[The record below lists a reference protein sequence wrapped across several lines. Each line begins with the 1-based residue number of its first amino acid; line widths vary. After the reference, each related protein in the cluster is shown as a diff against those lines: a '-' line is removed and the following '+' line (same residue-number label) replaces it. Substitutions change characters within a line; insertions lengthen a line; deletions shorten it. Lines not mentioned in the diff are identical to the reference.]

1 MIHVMQSSLNQITEI
16 FNGRKSAI
24 GLSDYSVGEIFD
36 HGGMSNIYRIID
48 ASGNTDY
55 VLRVSEEHK
64 SSYSNNIF
72 NVREIEILREL
83 KKNSQPHVVQY
94 LDAFVVDIPGQP
106 RYYCAVMKFLC
117 TLKQYRVKGDGVE
130 IAVRLG
136 CDFLPLLQS
145 FMEKEILH
153 RDIKPENIFYDGD
166 FRNETGFLLG
176 DFGIA
181 KRDTDTSVTPT
192 GTETTMAP
200 EVRGLDRSLGRDRT
214 YSDMYSLGLVMYRYL
229 NQGIYP
235 SNRERIDK
243 MPPDKKPFP
252 EPRYGSKRLKELVIK
267 ATSYDPKD
275 RFDSPQAM
283 LRELQQCDEYR
294 EYCQWTSAE
303 SDITVSGSVYTSEK
317 MESLLR
323 ELEEKEKECAAFR
336 AEIEQLEQ
344 EAEEREN
351 KLKSQIVVQQAEIK
365 RLEQEA
371 EEQES
376 ELKSQIVVQQTEI
389 KQLEQEAEER
399 ESELKS
405 RVAVQQLEIKRLERK
420 HSGCERKLKARIVD
434 QQKEIER
441 LKLQAV
447 DRESELQ
454 SQIVAQQAEADQQ
467 KLQAAKRESELQ
479 SEINMLKLKVALFGD
494 DQAYDGE
501 EAHDGEEAEA
511 HGIEE
516 AEAHDGEEA
525 EAHGIEEAEAHGI
538 EEAEAHGIEE
548 AETYDDNE
556 TIDFRYEESDYP
568 KKSVKLK
575 SEKETVSVGDHITL
589 GNYMQ
594 GANGE
599 IQPIEW
605 RVLDVKDGKALVI
618 SEKMLDYLPYN
629 QSYKN
634 VTWENSTLRQWM
646 NEKFFNS
653 AFWSDE
659 KRKIVTVTNYNPMN
673 PEYGTAGGR
682 TTRDIIFALSIDELK
697 KYFSSDNDRIART
710 TDYAHSKEYDNE
722 DRAGWWWLR
731 SPGFNSYRAVAVD
744 ENGSVSFSGIFTY
757 GSKIAV
763 RPAFWLELG

>member
-36 HGGMSNIYRIID
+36 HGGMSNIYRIIE

-294 EYCQWTSAE
+294 EYCQWDLAE
-303 SDITVSGSVYTSEK
+303 SDTTVSASVYTSEK
-317 MESLLR
+317 IITHPHAR
-323 ELEEKEKECAAFR
+323 PRNNHPRTA
-336 AEIEQLEQ
+336 
-344 EAEEREN
+344 
-351 KLKSQIVVQQAEIK
+351 LKSIVRWEGRPSSTRYSHSLPRSSSSSILSPGATSHSPIGEM
-365 RLEQEA
+365 RCALEVRQ
-371 EEQES
+371 S
-376 ELKSQIVVQQTEI
+376 TCSPL
-389 KQLEQEAEER
+389 
-399 ESELKS
+399 
-405 RVAVQQLEIKRLERK
+405 
-420 HSGCERKLKARIVD
+420 RKLNGWATRPSPS
-434 QQKEIER
+434 R
-441 LKLQAV
+441 
-447 DRESELQ
+447 RT
-454 SQIVAQQAEADQQ
+454 SQ
-467 KLQAAKRESELQ
+467 RP
-479 SEINMLKLKVALFGD
+479 NMSKPPNAW
-494 DQAYDGE
+494 Y
-501 EAHDGEEAEA
+501 
-511 HGIEE
+511 
-516 AEAHDGEEA
+516 
-525 EAHGIEEAEAHGI
+525 
-538 EEAEAHGIEE
+538 
-548 AETYDDNE
+548 
-556 TIDFRYEESDYP
+556 
-568 KKSVKLK
+568 
-575 SEKETVSVGDHITL
+575 
-589 GNYMQ
+589 
-594 GANGE
+594 
-599 IQPIEW
+599 
-605 RVLDVKDGKALVI
+605 
-618 SEKMLDYLPYN
+618 
-629 QSYKN
+629 
-634 VTWENSTLRQWM
+634 
-646 NEKFFNS
+646 S
-653 AFWSDE
+653 ASL
-659 KRKIVTVTNYNPMN
+659 T
-673 PEYGTAGGR
+673 
-682 TTRDIIFALSIDELK
+682 
-697 KYFSSDNDRIART
+697 ART
-710 TDYAHSKEYDNE
+710 TCRCGMGTPSMRHTIACKHQ
-722 DRAGWWWLR
+722 
-731 SPGFNSYRAVAVD
+731 
-744 ENGSVSFSGIFTY
+744 SV
-757 GSKIAV
+757 
-763 RPAFWLELG
+763 P

>member
-36 HGGMSNIYRIID
+36 HGGMSNIYRIIE

-294 EYCQWTSAE
+294 EYCQWDLAE
-303 SDITVSGSVYTSEK
+303 SDTTVSASVYTSEK
-317 MESLLR
+317 IESLLL
-323 ELEEKEKECAAFR
+323 ELEKKEKECTGFR
-336 AEIEQLEQ
+336 ADIE
-344 EAEEREN
+344 R
-351 KLKSQIVVQQAEIK
+351 LKQQA
-365 RLEQEA
+365 A
-371 EEQES
+371 
-376 ELKSQIVVQQTEI
+376 
-389 KQLEQEAEER
+389 ER
-399 ESELKS
+399 ESELIS
-405 RVAVQQLEIKRLERK
+405 QIAAQRAETEQLKWKVSAREKT
-420 HSGCERKLKARIVD
+420 LKAQIVA
-434 QQKEIER
+434 QQEDIER

-447 DRESELQ
+447 ERESELQ
-454 SQIVAQQAEADQQ
+454 SQIVAQKAEADQLR
-467 KLQAAKRESELQ
+467 LQAAKRESELQ
-479 SEINMLKLKVALFGD
+479 SEIDMLKLKVALYGD
-494 DQAYDGE
+494 DEEYNNEDDEAFDDADGK
-501 EAHDGEEAEA
+501 
-511 HGIEE
+511 
-516 AEAHDGEEA
+516 
-525 EAHGIEEAEAHGI
+525 
-538 EEAEAHGIEE
+538 
-548 AETYDDNE
+548 YDDADVEVIDDQEKVYDNQDEKATDDEDVEEDDDEETRAFSSAFNE
-556 TIDFRYEESDYP
+556 EEIHSS
-568 KKSVKLK
+568 KVIVKTHFQSESV
-575 SEKETVSVGDHITL
+575 SIGDHITL
-589 GNYMQ
+589 GNYKQ
-594 GANGE
+594 GAKGE

-618 SEKMLDYLPYN
+618 SEKLIDYVPYN
-629 QSYKN
+629 QSYKS
-634 VTWENSTLRQWM
+634 VTWENCTLHKWM
-646 NEKFFNS
+646 NNDFFKKAFSDFEKS
-653 AFWSDE
+653 
-659 KRKIVTVTNYNPMN
+659 KIVSVNNANPNN
-673 PEYGTAGGR
+673 PDYGTAGGR
-682 TTRDIIFALSIDELK
+682 STDDKVFALSFEDAE
-697 KYFSSDNDRIART
+697 KYFATEKDRIAYT
-710 TDYAHSKEYDNE
+710 TDYTHSKGYDY
-722 DRAGWWWLR
+722 DDGSGCWWLR
-731 SPGFNSYRAVAVD
+731 SPGFNSYRAACVD
-744 ENGSVSFSGIFTY
+744 DFGLVGLKGIFVY
-757 GSKIAV
+757 GIDIAV
-763 RPAFWLELG
+763 RPAFWLNLE

>member
-294 EYCQWTSAE
+294 EYCQWDLAE
-303 SDITVSGSVYTSEK
+303 SDTTVSASVYTSEK
-317 MESLLR
+317 IESLLL
-323 ELEEKEKECAAFR
+323 ELEKKEKECAGFR
-336 AEIEQLEQ
+336 ADIE
-344 EAEEREN
+344 R
-351 KLKSQIVVQQAEIK
+351 LKQQA
-365 RLEQEA
+365 A
-371 EEQES
+371 
-376 ELKSQIVVQQTEI
+376 
-389 KQLEQEAEER
+389 ER
-399 ESELKS
+399 ESELIS
-405 RVAVQQLEIKRLERK
+405 QIAAQRAETEQLKCKVSAREKT
-420 HSGCERKLKARIVD
+420 LKAQIVA
-434 QQKEIER
+434 QQEDIER
-441 LKLQAV
+441 LKLQAGE
-447 DRESELQ
+447 RESELQ
-454 SQIVAQQAEADQQ
+454 SQIVAQKAEADQLR
-467 KLQAAKRESELQ
+467 LQAAKRESELQ
-479 SEINMLKLKVALFGD
+479 SEIDMLKLKVALYGD
-494 DQAYDGE
+494 DEEYNNEDDEAFDDADGK
-501 EAHDGEEAEA
+501 
-511 HGIEE
+511 
-516 AEAHDGEEA
+516 
-525 EAHGIEEAEAHGI
+525 
-538 EEAEAHGIEE
+538 
-548 AETYDDNE
+548 YDDADVEVIDDQEKVYDNQDEKATDDEDVEEDDDEETRAFSSAFNE
-556 TIDFRYEESDYP
+556 EEIHFS
-568 KKSVKLK
+568 KVIVKTHFQSESV
-575 SEKETVSVGDHITL
+575 SIGDHITL
-589 GNYMQ
+589 GNYKQ
-594 GANGE
+594 GAKGE